1 MTLIQSNIMLLC
13 TAALWGGSFV
23 IQKNAMDTM
32 DPFTFNAFRF
42 FIAALCLLP
51 VRYFRRGNI
60 SIMQSA
66 DKRHMLIGSI
76 IAGSIMFTA
85 VAFQQIGIKFT
96 TISNTGFITGLYIVF
111 VPMIGIFIGHRYNH
125 KIWLAILIACTGL
138 YLLSGM
144 RGLNMERGDFLVLI
158 SAFFWGA
165 HLIVIDHISHRHHP
179 VAFAIRQFVVC
190 GLLSLIAAVIMDEKM
205 VITSGIEWF
214 YIIFSGA
221 VAIAVGY
228 TLQIYGQKVT
238 PPSQA
243 ALIFS
248 TESLFAAFAGYLLLN
263 ETLGQKA
270 LIGCALMLC
279 GSIMAQFYPP
289 LNHRNTEPKSL
300 P

>member
-1 MTLIQSNIMLLC
+1 
-13 TAALWGGSFV
+13 
-23 IQKNAMDTM
+23 
-32 DPFTFNAFRF
+32 

-60 SIMQSA
+60 SIMKSA
-66 DKRHMLIGSI
+66 DKTHMLFGSI
-76 IAGSIMFTA
+76 IAGSIMFIA

-125 KIWLAILIACTGL
+125 KIWLAILIACSGL

-144 RGLNMERGDFLVLI
+144 SGFSMERGDFFVLV
-158 SAFFWGA
+158 SAFFWGG

-179 VAFAIRQFVVC
+179 VAFAIRQFIVC
-190 GLLSLIAAVIMDEKM
+190 GTLSMIMAILMGENM
-205 VITSGIEWF
+205 VITSGVEWF
-214 YIIFSGA
+214 YILFSGA

-238 PPSQA
+238 PPSQT

-248 TESLFAAFAGYLLLN
+248 TESLFAALAGYLLLN

-270 LIGCALMLC
+270 LIGCALMLG
-279 GSIMAQFYPP
+279 GSLMAQFYPP
-289 LNHRNTEPKSL
+289 LNHRNTEPKAL